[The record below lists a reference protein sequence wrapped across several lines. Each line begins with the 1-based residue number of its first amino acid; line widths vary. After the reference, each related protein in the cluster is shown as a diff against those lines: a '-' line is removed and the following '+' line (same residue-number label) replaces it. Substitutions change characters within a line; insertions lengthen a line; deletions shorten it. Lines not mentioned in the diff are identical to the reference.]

1 MTHFQIGI
9 EMNITKTNSDELNGV
24 ITVEIAPADYRSQVD
39 TLLEQYRKK
48 AKQPGFRTG
57 KVPMA
62 LIRKQ
67 YQKSVLV
74 EELNKVLGSKMDA
87 YIREEKLRLLGQPI
101 PCEENGSDGDWDNPE
116 TFTFRY
122 DVGFSPSVDI
132 KFGWFTKFVHHKVKV
147 DDKMIDKQVG
157 DLQRRFGKMSE
168 PEVSGAEDLI
178 VGTFVELDDKG
189 EILAGGL
196 MHEGTI
202 GLESLD
208 HKATA
213 KMLTGLKKDDCV
225 VVDTAHLAKDAAELA
240 HMLGMDP
247 VAAKDFKSKLR
258 FTVKE
263 IRHIDPAALDGAFF
277 DKVFGEG
284 NITDVGSMRTR
295 VKSDLDGMFERD
307 ADRVF
312 RKKFV
317 TEVIDKLN
325 PPLPEAFL
333 KRWIRVANDKPISAE
348 QIEEEFG
355 DYAKSIK
362 WQVIQNHIIDENKIK
377 VERVDIEKEAGQMLK
392 AQYAQYGIPLEAEQ
406 MEPLIANVMGQD
418 AEVRK
423 IAETLYEHKAIDK
436 LRELANI
443 KEKEVDY
450 DAFME
455 VVKSL

>member
-1 MTHFQIGI
+1 M
-9 EMNITKTNSDELNGV
+9 
-24 ITVEIAPADYRSQVD
+24 EIAQEDYQSQVD
-39 TLLEQYRKK
+39 TLLEKYRKQ

-74 EELNKVLGSKMDA
+74 DELNKMLGTKLDA

-101 PCEENGSDGDWDNPE
+101 PCLENARDGDWDKPAG
-116 TFTFRY
+116 FTFRY
-122 DVGFSPSVDI
+122 DVGFSPAVEI

-147 DDKMIDKQVG
+147 DEKMIDKQVG

-168 PEVSGAEDLI
+168 PDLSGASDLV
-178 VGTFVELDDKG
+178 VGTFVELDDNG

-196 MHEGTI
+196 MHEGTVGI
-202 GLESLD
+202 ESIN
-208 HKATA
+208 HSPTA
-213 KMLTGLKKDDCV
+213 KMLTGLKKDDRV
-225 VVDTAHLAKDAAELA
+225 KLDPSNLAKDPEELA
-240 HMLGMDP
+240 QMIGLDP
-247 VAAKDFKSKLR
+247 VKAQDFKSMLQ

-263 IRHIDPAALDGAFF
+263 IRHIDPAELNVEFF

-284 NITDVGSMRTR
+284 KILDEDAMRAR
-295 VKSDLDGMFERD
+295 VKTDLDGMFERD
-307 ADRVF
+307 SDRVF

-317 TEVIDKLN
+317 TEVIDKLD

-333 KRWIRVANDKPISAE
+333 KRWIRVANEKPISAE
-348 QIEEEFG
+348 QIEEDFS

-377 VERVDIEKEAGQMLK
+377 VERADIEKEAGHMLK

-406 MEPLIANVMGQD
+406 MEPLVANLMGQE

-423 IAETLYEHKAIDK
+423 IAETLYEHKAVDK
-436 LRELANI
+436 LRQLAKI